1 MLHDTKI
8 IRMELPEKK
17 EKVLVNQPQK
27 TTGLPQAKVPP
38 QAIDLEKA
46 ILGAMMIDKRGVDEV
61 IELVEAET
69 FYLPEHQ
76 EIFATIKDLF
86 QQGKP
91 IDILTVRE
99 ELLKRGT
106 LQQVGGEYY
115 LITLSNLV
123 ATAAHVEY
131 YARIVLQMY
140 VKRRLIEISN
150 EIIEKAYDETVDVLD
165 LLDKAEEELFLVS
178 QGSLKNDSNEVKNVV
193 SDVKKQLEELAKLE
207 GLSGI
212 STGFPSL
219 DDYTSGWQK
228 GDLIIIAARPGMG
241 KTAFVLSMARN
252 MAVDHKVPV
261 AIFNLEM
268 TSDQLVKRL
277 FAIETEIPA
286 SKFRSGKLSDM
297 EWTLLN
303 NKMSNISEAPL
314 FINDSSMLSVF
325 DLRSQAR
332 KLKRTHDIGIIIID
346 YLQLMTA
353 QLNNK
358 SGNREQEIS
367 TISRNLKSLAK
378 ELNIPIIALSQLSR
392 KVEERS
398 DKTGHKRPQLS
409 DLRESGA
416 IEQDADIVSFIYRP
430 EYYKIELWEDDTPT
444 QNQAEFIIAK
454 HRNGKTGE
462 IKMRFDTEFG
472 RFSELNAF
480 SEFTLESKMNEVRPN
495 DTISADNFDPYTPGT
510 QDTQDESGLPF

>member
-1 MLHDTKI
+1 MI
-8 IRMELPEKK
+8 ENPKK
-17 EKVLVNQPQK
+17 ENSILKPK
-27 TTGLPQAKVPP
+27 SRSISLPHAKVPP
-38 QAIDLEKA
+38 QAVELEKA
-46 ILGAMMIDKRGVDEV
+46 VLGAMLIDKRGVDEAV
-61 IELVEAET
+61 DLLEPEV

-76 EIFATIKDLF
+76 EIYATIDSLF
-86 QQGKP
+86 KEGKP
-91 IDILTVRE
+91 VDIFTVTDS
-99 ELLKRGT
+99 LKSRGT

-115 LITLSNLV
+115 LITLSNIV
-123 ATAAHVEY
+123 ASAAHTEY
-131 YARIVLQMY
+131 HARIILQMY
-140 VKRRLIEISN
+140 VKRRLIEISG
-150 EIIEKAYDETVDVLD
+150 EIIEKAYDETVDVLN
-165 LLDKAEEELFLVS
+165 LLDKAEQELFNVAKD
-178 QGSLKNDSNEVKNVV
+178 SLKKGSTVMSSVV
-193 SDVKKQLEELAKLE
+193 ADVKKQLEELAKQE

-212 STGFPSL
+212 STGFPSI
-219 DDYTSGWQK
+219 DDYTSGWQN
-228 GDLIIIAARPGMG
+228 GELIIIAARPGMG

-268 TSDQLVKRL
+268 TSDQLIKRL
-277 FAIETEIPA
+277 FSIETEIPGE
-286 SKFRSGKLSDM
+286 KFRSGKLSDM

-303 NKMSNISEAPL
+303 NKIDKIADAPI

-325 DLRSQAR
+325 DIRTQAR
-332 KLKRTHDIGIIIID
+332 KLKSQEEIGIIIID

-353 QLNNK
+353 HTNNK

-392 KVEERS
+392 KVEERA
-398 DKTGHKRPQLS
+398 DKRPLLS

-430 EYYKIELWEDDTPT
+430 EYYKMELWEDDTPT

-462 IKMRFDTEFG
+462 IRLRFEGQYG
-472 RFSELNAF
+472 RFSELNTL
-480 SEFTLESKMNEVRPN
+480 SDEFTMESRMNDVSPN
-495 DTISADNFDPYTPGT
+495 TDFNPDHFDPYTPGT
-510 QDTQDESGLPF
+510 QDEDDFSF

>member
-1 MLHDTKI
+1 
-8 IRMELPEKK
+8 MEAPEKK
-17 EKVLVNQPQK
+17 EKGLVK
-27 TTGLPQAKVPP
+27 KTHTTTGLPQAMVPP
-38 QAIDLEKA
+38 QAVDLEKA

-61 IELVEAET
+61 IELLDDEA

-76 EIFATIKDLF
+76 EIFSAIRDLF
-86 QQGKP
+86 NQGKP
-91 IDILTVRE
+91 IDILTVTE
-99 ELLKRGT
+99 ELRKRGT

-165 LLDKAEEELFLVS
+165 LLDKAEQDLFEVS
-178 QGSLKNDSNEVKNVV
+178 QGSLKSNSAKIDKVVTEVKE
-193 SDVKKQLEELAKLE
+193 QLEQLAKQE

-219 DDYTSGWQK
+219 DEYTSGWQN

-268 TSDQLVKRL
+268 TSEQLIKRL

-286 SKFRSGKLSDM
+286 EKFRSGKLTDM
-297 EWTLLN
+297 EWNLLN
-303 NKMSNISEAPL
+303 SKMDNIADAPIY
-314 FINDSSMLSVF
+314 INDSSMLSVF

-332 KLKRTHDIGIIIID
+332 KLKRTKDIGIIIID

-353 QLNNK
+353 QVNNK

-367 TISRNLKSLAK
+367 TISRNLKALAK

-398 DKTGHKRPQLS
+398 DKSGHKRPQLS

-430 EYYKIELWEDDTPT
+430 EYYKNEMWEDDTPT
-444 QNQAEFIIAK
+444 QDQAEFIIAK

-462 IKMRFDTEFG
+462 IRMRFDSKFG
-472 RFSELNAF
+472 RFSELNTL
-480 SEFTLESKMNEVRPN
+480 SEFTLESKMNVVSPN
-495 DTISADNFDPYTPGT
+495 DNISADNFDPYTP
-510 QDTQDESGLPF
+510 DTQDENDFPF

>member
-1 MLHDTKI
+1 
-8 IRMELPEKK
+8 MELPKK
-17 EKVLVNQPQK
+17 DTAIVKQNKPNIS
-27 TTGLPQAKVPP
+27 LPQAKVPP
-38 QAIDLEKA
+38 QAVELEKA

-61 IELVEAET
+61 VDLLESDV

-76 EIFATIKDLF
+76 EIFSAIIHLF
-86 QQGKP
+86 NEGKP
-91 IDILTVRE
+91 IDIYTITESLQ
-99 ELLKRGT
+99 KRGT
-106 LQQVGGEYY
+106 LQQIGGEYY

-123 ATAAHVEY
+123 ATAAHIEY
-131 YARIVLQMY
+131 HARIVLQMY
-140 VKRRLIEISN
+140 VKRRLIEISG
-150 EIIEKAYDETVDVLD
+150 EIIEKSYDETVDVLD
-165 LLDKAEEELFLVS
+165 LLDSAEQELFKVS
-178 QGSLKNDSNEVKNVV
+178 QGSLKRGSAKIASVV
-193 SDVKKQLEELAKLE
+193 TDVKAHLEQLAKQE

-219 DDYTSGWQK
+219 DEYTSGWQN
-228 GDLIIIAARPGMG
+228 GELIIIAARPGMG

-252 MAVDHKVPV
+252 MAVDHNVPV

-268 TSDQLVKRL
+268 TSDQLIKRL
-277 FAIETEIPA
+277 FSIETEIPA
-286 SKFRSGKLSDM
+286 DKFRSGKLSDM

-303 NKMSNISEAPL
+303 NKMDKIADAPIY
-314 FINDSSMLSVF
+314 INDSSMLSIF
-325 DLRSQAR
+325 DLRAQAR
-332 KLKRTHDIGIIIID
+332 RLKSQFDIGIIIID

-367 TISRNLKSLAK
+367 TISRNLKSLSK

-398 DKTGHKRPQLS
+398 DKSGHKRPQLA

-444 QNQAEFIIAK
+444 ANQGEFIIAK
-454 HRNGKTGE
+454 HRNGRTGS
-462 IKMRFDTEFG
+462 IRLRFDAKFG
-472 RFSELNAF
+472 RFSEVNMLRD
-480 SEFTLESKMNEVRPN
+480 EFTMESRLNDVNPN
-495 DTISADNFDPYTPGT
+495 AEFNPDDFNPYTPGT
-510 QDTQDESGLPF
+510 QDEENLPF

>member
-1 MLHDTKI
+1 
-8 IRMELPEKK
+8 MEKSEKK
-17 EKVLVNQPQK
+17 DKRIVKQTPIS
-27 TTGLPQAKVPP
+27 TALPQAKLPP
-38 QAIDLEKA
+38 QAVDLEKA

-61 IELVEAET
+61 IELLEGET

-76 EIFATIKDLF
+76 EIFSTINDLF
-86 QQGKP
+86 NQGKP
-91 IDILTVRE
+91 IDILTVTE
-99 ELLKRGT
+99 ELKKRGT
-106 LQQVGGEYY
+106 LQQIGGEYY

-123 ATAAHVEY
+123 TTAAHIEY

-140 VKRRLIEISN
+140 VKRRLIEISG
-150 EIIEKAYDETVDVLD
+150 ETIEKAYDETVDVLD
-165 LLDKAEEELFLVS
+165 LLDKAEQELFEVS
-178 QGSLKNDSNEVKNVV
+178 QGSLKTNSSKIDKVV
-193 SDVKKQLEELAKLE
+193 TDVKEQLEQLAKQE

-219 DDYTSGWQK
+219 DDYTSGWQN

-268 TSDQLVKRL
+268 TSDQLIKRL
-277 FAIETEIPA
+277 FAIETEISA
-286 SKFRSGKLSDM
+286 DKFRSGKLSDV
-297 EWTLLN
+297 EWNLLN
-303 NKMSNISEAPL
+303 SKMNNIADAPI

-332 KLKRTHDIGIIIID
+332 KLKRVENIGILIID

-353 QLNNK
+353 QVNNK

-367 TISRNLKSLAK
+367 TISRNLKALAK

-392 KVEERS
+392 KVEERT
-398 DKTGHKRPQLS
+398 DKKGHKRPQLS

-430 EYYKIELWEDDTPT
+430 EYYDLEIWEDDEPT
-444 QNQAEFIIAK
+444 QDQAEFIIAK
-454 HRNGKTGE
+454 HRNGKTGR
-462 IKMRFDTEFG
+462 IRMRFEAKFG
-472 RFSELNAF
+472 RFSELNALR
-480 SEFTLESKMNEVRPN
+480 EYILESKINDVSPN
-495 DTISADNFDPYTPGT
+495 NDISADNFEKYSN
-510 QDTQDESGLPF
+510 DTQDENNLPF

>member
-1 MLHDTKI
+1 MLLATKT
-8 IRMELPEKK
+8 IRMELPKK
-17 EKVLVNQPQK
+17 KDKEIIKQK
-27 TTGLPQAKVPP
+27 TTGLPHAKVPP

-61 IELVEAET
+61 IDLLKEEV

-76 EIFATIKDLF
+76 LIFSAIVSLF
-86 QQGKP
+86 DQGKP
-91 IDILTVRE
+91 IDILTVTE
-99 ELLKRGT
+99 ELKASGN
-106 LQQVGGEYY
+106 LQKVGGEYY

-123 ATAAHVEY
+123 SSAAHVEY
-131 YARIVLQMY
+131 YARIVLQMF
-140 VKRRLIEISN
+140 VKRQLIEISG
-150 EIIEKAYDETVDVLD
+150 EIIEDAYDETVDVLD
-165 LLDKAEEELFLVS
+165 LLDNAEQKLFKVSEGTLKSMTNEIEEGVT
-178 QGSLKNDSNEVKNVV
+178 E
-193 SDVKKQLEELAKLE
+193 VKKQLEQLSKLE

-219 DDYTSGWQK
+219 DEYTSGWQN

-252 MAVDHKVPV
+252 MAVDHDVPV

-268 TSDQLVKRL
+268 TSDQLIKRL

-297 EWTLLN
+297 EWKILN
-303 NKMSNISEAPL
+303 NKMDNIAKSKI

-332 KLKRTHDIGIIIID
+332 KLKRQKDIGVLIID
-346 YLQLMTA
+346 YLQLMSA
-353 QLNNK
+353 QTNNK
-358 SGNREQEIS
+358 TGNREQEIS
-367 TISRNLKSLAK
+367 TISRNLKALAK
-378 ELNIPIIALSQLSR
+378 ELNIPVIALSQLSR

-398 DKTGHKRPQLS
+398 DRRPQLS

-430 EYYKIELWEDDTPT
+430 EYYKIEQWEDETPT

-454 HRNGKTGE
+454 HRNGRTGE
-462 IKMRFDTEFG
+462 IRMRFDKEFG
-472 RFSELNAF
+472 RFSELNAI
-480 SEFTLESKMNEVRPN
+480 SEFTMESKLNEVNPN
-495 DTISADNFDPYTPGT
+495 DNLSVENFDPYSN
-510 QDTQDESGLPF
+510 DTQDETDFPF